1 MGLLFLKGLAPVATI
16 PFEDLDCVKDKAINK
31 QVFTQVEIL
40 RETLFKVWACPLY
53 RIHIRYIYIYI
64 YEYITCIKF
73 EKLSA
78 TIY

>member
-16 PFEDLDCVKDKAINK
+16 LFEDLDCVKDKAINK